1 MTWREWKAAWRWW
14 NVVAVALLTM
24 APLLVFVLLTFHDES
39 LFWEDSDDPW
49 LNQLRS
55 VLNFVALLA
64 AASPVIWIFVV
75 TPWLESADTR
85 FNERMPPARR
95 LRLVLVLAWTPALV
109 TGGIVFV
116 LLGDAI
122 FWWWRNS
129 RWDPE
134 GLSSIWMWLMIA
146 LALTWGWQFGRLLCR
161 RLIRSQQRA
170 RVCFSCAYS
179 LAETPNC
186 QRCPECGQAVRE
198 AGTGS

>member
-1 MTWREWKAAWRWW
+1 MIWREWKAAWRWW
-14 NVVAVALLTM
+14 DVVGVALLTM

-64 AASPVIWIFVV
+64 AASPVIWILVV
-75 TPWLESADTR
+75 TPWLESADAR

-109 TGGIVFV
+109 TSGIVLV

-134 GLSSIWMWLMIA
+134 GLRSIWEWLILA
-146 LALTWGWQFGRLLCR
+146 LALMWGWQFGRVLRR

-170 RVCFSCAYS
+170 RVCFNCAYS
-179 LAETPNC
+179 LAEIPDC
-186 QRCPECGQAVRE
+186 QRCPECGTEIPV
-198 AGTGS
+198 AGGV